1 MINYDEKLYS
11 LLKMTVKAYTFC
23 RIIHKIFVASPA
35 NLDHMPN
42 IHIRSK
48 YDLYRCIYM

>member
-11 LLKMTVKAYTFC
+11 FAQNNCQTLHFLQDYPQNL
-23 RIIHKIFVASPA
+23 VASPA

-48 YDLYRCIYM
+48 DDLYRCIYM